1 MQAVAAIYMML
12 LQHFVHQVLQMYTRM
27 LYYVLAGLQIFLL
40 AELPDTITLSGKV
53 TNCWH
58 GI

>member
-27 LYYVLAGLQIFLL
+27 LYYVLAGSQIFFV
-40 AELPDTITLSGKV
+40 G
-53 TNCWH
+53 
-58 GI
+58 